1 MIAYYHSISS
11 LNSCRYS
18 VFTNKENT
26 MNRRI
31 LILFIMLFCVILSAQ
46 SEVWLWANGAGGA
59 SSDRGR
65 AIATDALG
73 NCYTTGSFVGTVTFG
88 TTSLTSSGSNDIF
101 IAKLDT
107 YGNWIWVKKAGGT
120 GADAGYGI
128 AIDAEGNCYITGHF
142 QDTAG
147 FGGTSLVSSGASDI
161 FITKLDSDGNWQWAK
176 KAGSASSDI
185 GNAIS
190 TDEDGNCFVVG
201 YYQSTA
207 SFGESSHI
215 SSGSYDMFVAGM
227 DTNGNWLWS
236 KSAGGNSTDIAYGIS
251 TDADGACYV
260 TGSFMGE
267 ATFGVTNLSSD
278 GSADIFVAKLDS
290 DGDWLWAVR
299 AGGTG
304 SDTGNGISTDVNG
317 NCYITGSFSATASFG
332 SSNLSSAGGVD
343 IIIAKIGTN
352 GNWLWAKRAGGTGA
366 DTGYGIATDASG
378 NCCLTGFFSGSAAF
392 GSTSLTSSGANEVFC
407 TKLDTDGNWLW
418 ANRAGGSSLDIGY
431 AIASDPSGN
440 CYIAGAFVG
449 TANFGSVSINPGSS
463 NDIFIAK
470 FGTPYPLIT
479 TDIQGTVD
487 FGNAYLGTASQ
498 PLTLW
503 IKNTG
508 MADLVIDALSLQ
520 QIDSAFSIQEIT
532 LPFTIAAMDSISI
545 NLVFTPMVLGQA
557 IDSLFIA
564 NNSPIHA
571 QYALRITGTAV
582 FAEPMAPTNVTNH
595 MNGNDIIITWDD
607 VTQTVA
613 DTPIVPDFYFIY
625 FNGSSDPQGLFYFLG
640 RSFNTQFTHYDVT
653 LGAEYMFYRVRAI
666 KLNSRNVDLGWI
678 DRFISAGMTEE
689 EVSAILKTLE

>member
-1 MIAYYHSISS
+1 
-11 LNSCRYS
+11 
-18 VFTNKENT
+18 
-26 MNRRI
+26 
-31 LILFIMLFCVILSAQ
+31 MLFCVILSAQ

-88 TTSLTSSGSNDIF
+88 TTSLASSGSDDIF

-107 YGNWIWVKKAGGT
+107 Y
-120 GADAGYGI
+120 
-128 AIDAEGNCYITGHF
+128 
-142 QDTAG
+142 
-147 FGGTSLVSSGASDI
+147 
-161 FITKLDSDGNWQWAK
+161 
-176 KAGSASSDI
+176 
-185 GNAIS
+185 
-190 TDEDGNCFVVG
+190 
-201 YYQSTA
+201 
-207 SFGESSHI
+207 
-215 SSGSYDMFVAGM
+215 
-227 DTNGNWLWS
+227 
-236 KSAGGNSTDIAYGIS
+236 
-251 TDADGACYV
+251 
-260 TGSFMGE
+260 
-267 ATFGVTNLSSD
+267 
-278 GSADIFVAKLDS
+278 
-290 DGDWLWAVR
+290 
-299 AGGTG
+299 
-304 SDTGNGISTDVNG
+304 
-317 NCYITGSFSATASFG
+317 
-332 SSNLSSAGGVD
+332 
-343 IIIAKIGTN
+343 
-352 GNWLWAKRAGGTGA
+352 
-366 DTGYGIATDASG
+366 
-378 NCCLTGFFSGSAAF
+378 
-392 GSTSLTSSGANEVFC
+392 
-407 TKLDTDGNWLW
+407 
-418 ANRAGGSSLDIGY
+418 
-431 AIASDPSGN
+431 GN